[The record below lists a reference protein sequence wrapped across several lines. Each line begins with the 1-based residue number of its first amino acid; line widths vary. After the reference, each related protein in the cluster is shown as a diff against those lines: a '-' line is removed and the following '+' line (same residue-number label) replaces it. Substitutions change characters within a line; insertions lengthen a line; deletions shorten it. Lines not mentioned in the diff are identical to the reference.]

1 MAAAIYA
8 LAKIFKF
15 FDQALYSAEY
25 VLSRHT
31 LKHLTAAAACWA
43 ILRYFETRRLLA

>member
-8 LAKIFKF
+8 LAKIFEI
-15 FDQALYSAEY
+15 LTSAGY
-25 VLSRHT
+25 ALSRHT

-43 ILRYFETRRLLA
+43 ILRYFETRRPLA